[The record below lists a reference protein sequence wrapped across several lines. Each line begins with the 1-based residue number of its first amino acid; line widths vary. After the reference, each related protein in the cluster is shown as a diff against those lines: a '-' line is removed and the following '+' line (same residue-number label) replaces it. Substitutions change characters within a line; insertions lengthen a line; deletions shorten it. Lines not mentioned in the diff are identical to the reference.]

1 VDLNALVAETATL
14 LRRVLGEN
22 IELQVRCSAAP
33 LPLHADRGMI
43 DLVLLN
49 LAVNARDAMPEG
61 GTLIVETVREERAGQ
76 ALARLDVRDSGKGIP
91 AEILPR
97 IFEPFFT
104 TKDVG
109 KGTGLGLATV
119 FGIVQEHGGTIEV
132 DSQPGRGTAF
142 RVFFPLSTRK
152 PAADQG
158 PRADG
163 PRGGTETLLLAE
175 DDPSVRSLM
184 VGVLSRLGYRVLQAT
199 SGVEAL
205 EVARA
210 HAGEIALVVT
220 DLVMPGGISGLEL
233 GRRIAAA
240 HPLTKVVYTSGFST
254 ELAGTQIVLKEN
266 VNFLPKPFS
275 PWALARV
282 VRERLDEDERLPGG
296 SA

>member
-1 VDLNALVAETATL
+1 
-14 LRRVLGEN
+14 
-22 IELQVRCSAAP
+22 
-33 LPLHADRGMI
+33 
-43 DLVLLN
+43 
-49 LAVNARDAMPEG
+49 
-61 GTLIVETVREERAGQ
+61 
-76 ALARLDVRDSGKGIP
+76 
-91 AEILPR
+91 
-97 IFEPFFT
+97 
-104 TKDVG
+104 
-109 KGTGLGLATV
+109 
-119 FGIVQEHGGTIEV
+119 
-132 DSQPGRGTAF
+132 
-142 RVFFPLSTRK
+142 
-152 PAADQG
+152 
-158 PRADG
+158 
-163 PRGGTETLLLAE
+163 
-175 DDPSVRSLM
+175 M

-254 ELAGTQIVLKEN
+254 ELAGTQIELKEN